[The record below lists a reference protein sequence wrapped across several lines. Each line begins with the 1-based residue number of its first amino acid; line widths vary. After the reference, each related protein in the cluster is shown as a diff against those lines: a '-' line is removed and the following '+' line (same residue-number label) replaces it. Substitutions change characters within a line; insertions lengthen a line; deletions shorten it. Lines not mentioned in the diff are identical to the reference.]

1 MRMSC
6 NGCRVL
12 RKGCNEKCMIKPCL
26 EWIKSPESQSN
37 ATLFLAKFYG
47 RAGLLNLI
55 NAAPH
60 HLRPATFR
68 SLLYESCGR
77 MVNPIYGSVGLL
89 WSGDWHLCQSAVEA
103 VLKGLPITPI
113 PVDAAANPPPIKGA
127 YDIRHVT
134 KDETSILSDLD
145 QSKTNRARFKRT
157 GGVIKPKAKRSS
169 VSALMCVRNN
179 PGELNG
185 SSTSHDDSSV
195 SHPDDANSHSLM
207 LSVET
212 TETGVAEREIGGS
225 GLELELTLS
234 VRGSELNSCMVGQA
248 SEIAECKME
257 L

>member
-55 NAAPH
+55 NAAPD

-89 WSGDWHLCQSAVEA
+89 WSGEWHLCQSAVES

-113 PVDAAANPPPIKGA
+113 PVEAAANPPPIKGA

-134 KDETSILSDLD
+134 KEETSISGDLD
-145 QSKTNRARFKRT
+145 RSKINRARFKRS

-169 VSALMCVRNN
+169 VIGLMSVRTN
-179 PGELNG
+179 PGELYG

-212 TETGVAEREIGGS
+212 TEAGVAEREIGG
-225 GLELELTLS
+225 GELELELTL
-234 VRGSELNSCMVGQA
+234 GFPASESNNYMVGQRP
-248 SEIAECKME
+248 CKME